1 MHGVWGSVDRPN
13 TIRQKDG
20 RVTKSERIRLLEME
34 VVRLQFQIDYVSRA
48 IEILLAENK
57 LAGPEMDAGKWY
69 KTKLDKDK

>member
-1 MHGVWGSVDRPN
+1 M
-13 TIRQKDG
+13 
-20 RVTKSERIRLLEME
+20 TKSERIRLLEME
-34 VVRLQFQIDYVSRA
+34 IVRLQFQIDYVSRA